1 MKNFLTNVFG
11 FIIYNSATS
20 VFEKKIFSFFFFFFL
35 PSMRPRSYRD
45 LADLQTLM

>member
-20 VFEKKIFSFFFFFFL
+20 VFEKKIFSFFCFFL
-35 PSMRPRSYRD
+35 
-45 LADLQTLM
+45 TLNVCAPVATEI

>member
-20 VFEKKIFSFFFFFFL
+20 VFEKKIFSFFFFF
-35 PSMRPRSYRD
+35 SYPQC
-45 LADLQTLM
+45 APVATEI